1 LGAAASRHHLHWRG
15 IDGKLQQHLK
25 RLAVNF
31 KRSNVGLKLK
41 SSQWIVD
48 DKNRIVMAEGRM
60 DLLEAIVRTGSINQ
74 AAKTMRMSY
83 KSAWS
88 KVRSTETHLKT
99 KIVHSDKS
107 QGTRLT
113 SAGEALLSRYRQMKQ
128 RCIAADDAI
137 FDSIFGADAACPDPA
152 TPSIPGRVA
161 PPIISFVG
169 HSGSGKTTFV
179 EKLIP
184 LLVQA
189 GMKVAVIKHDVHGF
203 EMDKPGKD
211 TWRHKKAGAAATMIS
226 SPGRIGLVMDADHDH
241 QPHELAFMFG
251 FADLILTEGFKR
263 ESYPKLEV
271 FRPEATGDRVP
282 LCRDDPQ
289 LLAIVSDSDPE
300 CKAPVFSLDDV
311 RGVADFLIRYLRFPV
326 E

>member
-1 LGAAASRHHLHWRG
+1 M
-15 IDGKLQQHLK
+15 
-25 RLAVNF
+25 
-31 KRSNVGLKLK
+31 GLKLK

-48 DKNRIVMAEGRM
+48 AKNRIVMAEGRM
-60 DLLEAIVRTGSINQ
+60 ELLEAIVRTGSINQ
-74 AAKTMRMSY
+74 AAKAMRMSY

-113 SAGEALLSRYRQMKQ
+113 RAGEALLSRYRQMKQ
-128 RCIAADDAI
+128 RCVAADDAI
-137 FDSIFGADAACPDPA
+137 FEAIFGKGQAGSDRAAADVPDSRR
-152 TPSIPGRVA
+152 T

-169 HSGSGKTTFV
+169 HSGSGKTTFI

-184 LLVQA
+184 LLVAA

-226 SPGRIGLVMDADHDH
+226 SPQRIGLVMDADHDH

-263 ESYPKLEV
+263 EAYPKLEI
-271 FRPEATGDRVP
+271 FRPEATGDPVP

-289 LLAIVSDSDPE
+289 LLAIVSDSDPAG
-300 CKAPVFSLDDV
+300 KTPLFRLDDV
-311 RGVADFLIRYLRFPV
+311 RGVADFLVRYLGFSER
-326 E
+326 